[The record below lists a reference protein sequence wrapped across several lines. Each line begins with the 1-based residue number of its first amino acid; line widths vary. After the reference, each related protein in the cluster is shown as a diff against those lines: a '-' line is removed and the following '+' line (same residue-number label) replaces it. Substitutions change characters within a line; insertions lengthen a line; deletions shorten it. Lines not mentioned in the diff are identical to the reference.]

1 MCNACSSTDKSCSGC
16 KRAMA
21 TPRVRVAIAQTTGVI
36 TERAAERRKRMIKVV
51 SDAVEFKK

>member
-1 MCNACSSTDKSCSGC
+1 
-16 KRAMA
+16 MA